1 MAMGSVL
8 TKNKFR
14 IFKIL
19 SVILLCFVLSASLY
33 SCKSEPDNIGDTVV
47 NDNTEAI
54 VTGTIENDSQ
64 EPTSQQTATAEP
76 IAADTTAETTE
87 EVATT
92 AEEKETK
99 ETTERTQPTTTESPP
114 VTTAPPPAIV
124 NIKPEMPVETTEP
137 PVVQVIIPPV
147 EQPVQNQTQATPA
160 IADTGRTAVPKVD
173 VNQYSHNTSYLIGGK
188 CEIGA
193 MIRVTGGTE
202 EIYTG
207 SDHGDYIVEVPFAAN
222 GTASLKLTAEMP
234 GKTPSEEIVFEVK
247 PQKNVNYFEKN
258 GSFGVVI
265 GDNYMTYFA
274 DCLPDYT
281 GSNLISDAEIAALTV
296 RTEKKINNLRS
307 KGSNSELIYLLVPNT
322 IKIWSN
328 YVPKRY
334 TEHKGDSLLTQW
346 KAGVTAGGATVID
359 LTDVMMA
366 NKTGELKIWHKTDS
380 HWTEYGAYLG
390 YTALMNHIAQKFP
403 DAAPRP
409 SSDFEF
415 YNQEVNFGDIY
426 ATLGLNLSDLRET
439 TTFANFKFDPPH
451 YNADYNTGH
460 VNLYDQDCTLKMSA
474 RLIHARV
481 SFAHTTKTNLTG
493 LNLPSAYV
501 FRDSFEGSLHAFYT
515 DRFSTATF
523 KSMWNYNFNAT
534 EIANLNPDYIIYIVS
549 ERTIKNVMYE

>member
-1 MAMGSVL
+1 MTTGNAL

-19 SVILLCFVLSASLY
+19 SVILLCFILSAGLS
-33 SCKSEPDNIGDTVV
+33 SCKPEPDNIGGTVA
-47 NDNTEAI
+47 NDNTEAD
-54 VTGTIENDSQ
+54 VTVESDSQ
-64 EPTSQQTATAEP
+64 EPTSQQTT
-76 IAADTTAETTE
+76 AADTTPETTE
-87 EVATT
+87 EMATT
-92 AEEKETK
+92 AEETE

-114 VTTAPPPAIV
+114 VTTAPPPAAV
-124 NIKPEMPVETTEP
+124 NIMPETHADTTEP
-137 PVVQVIIPPV
+137 PIIPPA
-147 EQPVQNQTQATPA
+147 EQPVQNQPQPNPDITDA
-160 IADTGRTAVPKVD
+160 GRTAVPKVD

-207 SDHGDYIVEVPFAAN
+207 SDHGDYLVEVPFAVD

-281 GSNLISDAEIAALTV
+281 GSNLISDAEIAALTA
-296 RTEKKINNLRS
+296 RTEKKLNNLRNA
-307 KGSNSELIYLLVPNT
+307 GSNAEIIYLLVPNT
-322 IKIWSN
+322 VKIWSN
-328 YVPKRY
+328 EVPKRY

-346 KAGVTAGGATVID
+346 KAGVTAGGATVVD

-390 YTALMNHIAQKFP
+390 YNALMNYIAQKFP

-409 SSDFEF
+409 RSDFEF

-493 LNLPSAYV
+493 LNLPSVYV

-523 KSMWNYNFNAT
+523 KSMWNYNFNAS
-534 EIANLNPDYIIYIVS
+534 EIAKLNPDYIIYIVS